1 MMDCTKHQ
9 EKLTKVKKLFAEA
22 EGICKKVEM
31 ESESGPVIPAIN
43 QLRYAGQHLA
53 EAVTSKEHSVQKSEL
68 KKAENHCQRAIY
80 DAAEAGCLTAKVQ
93 IEGYKEQFKEIP
105 IIDSVPSYSATL
117 TAHGKLKRLIGE
129 KREDVS
135 KQEHYQELA
144 QIFKTLYDGLIDI
157 ESHEEELK
165 KILAEKIKDNRI
177 AEQTLENSN
186 KTVKQSQKRI
196 YLAITSLVVASI
208 LSVASYLKGVDDTKQ
223 EYEVAT
229 TDMNGKQ
236 LPSIKGVQPSD
247 DGNITEKGA
256 QAKLEH

>member
-1 MMDCTKHQ
+1 MMDCTNHQ
-9 EKLTKVKKLFAEA
+9 EELKKVKALFTDA

-53 EAVTSKEHSVQKSEL
+53 EATTSEELTVQKLEL

-93 IEGYKEQFKEIP
+93 IEGHKEQFKDIP
-105 IIDSVPSYSATL
+105 IIDTVPSYSATL

-135 KQEHYQELA
+135 KQAHYRELA
-144 QIFKTLYDGLIDI
+144 LIFKTLYDGLIDI

-165 KILAEKIKDNRI
+165 KILAAKVKDDRI
-177 AEQTLENSN
+177 AAQTLENSN
-186 KTVKQSQKRI
+186 KTLKQNQKRI
-196 YLAITSLVVASI
+196 HLAIASI
-208 LSVASYLKGVDDTKQ
+208 AVAIAIGTISYFKGVTDAKQ

-229 TDMNGKQ
+229 SDMGKKQ
-236 LPSIKGVQPSD
+236 STLIDDAQSLGENDITNKGSQA
-247 DGNITEKGA
+247 GIEK
-256 QAKLEH
+256 

>member
-1 MMDCTKHQ
+1 MMDCTNHQ
-9 EKLTKVKKLFAEA
+9 EELTKVKKLFAEA
-22 EGICKKVEM
+22 EGICKKVEV

-53 EAVTSKEHSVQKSEL
+53 EATTSKELSVQKSEL

-93 IEGYKEQFKEIP
+93 IEGYKEQFKELP
-105 IIDSVPSYSATL
+105 IIDAVPSYSATL

-129 KREDVS
+129 KREGVS

-165 KILAEKIKDNRI
+165 KILAAKIKDDRI
-177 AEQTLENSN
+177 AAQTLENSN
-186 KTVKQSQKRI
+186 ETVKQNQKRI
-196 YLAITSLVVASI
+196 YLAITSIVIASA
-208 LSVASYLKGVDDTKQ
+208 LSVGSYLKGVSDTKQ
-223 EYEVAT
+223 ELEVAK
-229 TDMNGKQ
+229 TDMDEKQ
-236 LPSIKGVQPSD
+236 LPSIKDVQPSD
-247 DGNITEKGA
+247 ESNITEKDA
-256 QAKLEH
+256 QANLEH